1 MKRRKI
7 KISVVSYAREIVA
20 DCLVYNKSKTNRF
33 FEMLFSPAAA
43 RRVAPQLA
51 RVRSVVCSLVRAL
64 VPSDAVWCAL
74 VQVILKWLLRPTAG
88 IGDSMMM

>member
-1 MKRRKI
+1 VR
-7 KISVVSYAREIVA
+7 A
-20 DCLVYNKSKTNRF
+20 LVPSD
-33 FEMLFSPAAA
+33 A
-43 RRVAPQLA
+43 VW
-51 RVRSVVCSLVRAL
+51 CAL

>member
-1 MKRRKI
+1 MKRREI

-43 RRVAPQLA
+43 RLVLRRNLRVCALWCA
-51 RVRSVVCSLVRAL
+51 RLRSLVRSLVRAL
-64 VPSDAVWCAL
+64 VPSDA
-74 VQVILKWLLRPTAG
+74 R
-88 IGDSMMM
+88 